1 LCWLAFLSL
10 TELSL
15 DNPLQLPTTMAQ
27 SMAPTVTPAPNF
39 SPEGAA
45 EGLRKAM
52 KGIGTDEA
60 AIIKILTS
68 HCNQQR
74 REIEKQYKT
83 MYGRDLVSDLKSEL
97 SGRFEDVV
105 IAMLDPPRL
114 YDAKE
119 CHRSIKG
126 AGTDEGTLVEI
137 LCSRSNSEIKEIRE
151 LYKSHFKKDL
161 EKDIVSDTSG
171 DFRRL
176 LVSQVN
182 GHRDE
187 KAIVD
192 PSLAMQEA
200 TELHQAG
207 VKKLGTDEETFNRIL
222 CLRNYG
228 QLRATFDA
236 YKQLSGK
243 DIEDSVKAEMSGNLE
258 SGFLAI
264 VRVARNTPA
273 YFADRLYKSMKGAG
287 TNDTGL
293 IRAVVSRSE
302 VDLVYVKQEF
312 QRMYGKS
319 LESFIKGD
327 TSGDYKKVLLAIC
340 GDQ

>member
-1 LCWLAFLSL
+1 MMAESL
-10 TELSL
+10 
-15 DNPLQLPTTMAQ
+15 Q
-27 SMAPTVTPAPNF
+27 PTVRPAMPF
-39 SPEGAA
+39 SPEGGA

-52 KGIGTDEA
+52 KGLGTDEA
-60 AIIKILTS
+60 AIIQILATHTNS
-68 HCNQQR
+68 QR

-83 MYGRDLVSDLKSEL
+83 MYGRDLRTDLKSEL

-105 IAMLDPPRL
+105 LGLLDPPRL

-119 CHRSIKG
+119 LNKAIKG
-126 AGTDEGTLVEI
+126 AGTDESTLIEI
-137 LCSRSNSEIKEIRE
+137 LCSRTNAEIKEIRE

-182 GHRDE
+182 GNRDE
-187 KAIVD
+187 RAAVD
-192 PSLAMQEA
+192 PTIAMQEA
-200 TELHQAG
+200 HELHKAG

-236 YKQLSGK
+236 YRQISGK
-243 DIEDSVKAEMSGNLE
+243 DIEDSIKSEMSGNLE
-258 SGFLAI
+258 VGFLAI

-273 YFADRLYKSMKGAG
+273 YFAERLYKSMKGAG
-287 TNDTGL
+287 TNDKTL
-293 IRAVVSRSE
+293 IRIVVSRSE
-302 VDLVYVKQEF
+302 VDLGFIKQEF
-312 QRMYGKS
+312 QRLYGKT
-319 LESFIKGD
+319 LASFIKGD
-327 TSGDYKKVLLAIC
+327 TSGDYKKILLALS
-340 GDQ
+340 GE